1 MRIGITGHQ
10 RLQNPIDMEWVKR
23 EIDVLLRSVT
33 EPFVGITSL
42 ATGVDQLFAS
52 AVLYNGGSLEAIV
65 PYPKYESSFKK
76 KDRSA
81 YRKLRNRAA
90 KICILAS
97 KESIEQSYLEAGKT
111 VVDSSDLIIAV
122 WNGKLAAGLGGMTDI
137 VKYARQKQ
145 KKTVH
150 INPDLHTVIYHT
162 GVYA

>member
-10 RLQNPIDMEWVKR
+10 RLRNPIDVEWVKR
-23 EIDVLLRSVT
+23 EIETLLRSVT

-42 ATGVDQLFAS
+42 ATGVDQLFAA
-52 AVLYNGGSLEAIV
+52 AVLHNGGSLEAII
-65 PYPKYESSFKK
+65 PHPKHERSLKK
-76 KDRSA
+76 KDRTS
-81 YRKLRNRAA
+81 YRRLRDRAA

-97 KESIEQSYLEAGKT
+97 KESIEQCYLEAGRT

-122 WNGKLAAGLGGMTDI
+122 WNGKLAAGSAGTANI

-150 INPDLHTVIYHT
+150 INPDLHTVICHT
-162 GVYA
+162 GM